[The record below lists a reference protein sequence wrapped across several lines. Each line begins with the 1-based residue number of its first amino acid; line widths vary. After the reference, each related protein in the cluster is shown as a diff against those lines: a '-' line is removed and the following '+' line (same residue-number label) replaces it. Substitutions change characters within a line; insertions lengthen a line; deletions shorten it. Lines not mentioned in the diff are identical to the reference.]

1 MSKSILITGA
11 GVISAIGADKG
22 ETFRSLAGRIS
33 GVSAPRLLS
42 TGHADLPCGEVPKS
56 DGDLS
61 EALGIGGGAVSRAAL
76 LGIWAVREALSQAGL
91 TVDGGLD
98 KSFRRVAFINATTV
112 GGMDI
117 TERHWLEYLE
127 GRDDPSRLV
136 PLHDCGGCTGQI
148 ADYFGGFS
156 YVSTVSTACSS
167 AANAIIMAASLIRS
181 GNYDIV
187 VAGGTESLTRYH
199 LNGFNSLMILDGER
213 CRPFDATRAG
223 LNLGE
228 GAGFLV
234 LESAE
239 SANLRGAKV
248 LAELR
253 GWGNACDAFHQT
265 ASSDDGEGAFLAME
279 EALSSAGLT
288 PDDIGYINAHGTGT
302 PNNDASESAALS
314 RVFGSFVPPVSST
327 KAYTGH
333 TTSASGGIEAVIC
346 LIALE
351 NQFLPVN
358 LGFSEPFEGGVI
370 PVTDPAVS
378 APLKHVLCNSFGFG
392 GNDSSLLISAVPGPG
407 GAVWGVSG
415 SLRSSLPS
423 SMGPSLFDRG
433 RTTIDTPDSTSRD
446 RLHVTLPDIQL
457 DSTSF
462 DRRGT
467 TIDAPDS
474 TSGDRL
480 HVTLP
485 VIQPDSTAFD
495 RRGTTVDTPDSTS
508 GTGARVFILSASQI
522 SAQEPLSDEWTD
534 NPVRPEGKYVR
545 AKDPQWR
552 DHLNPMLS
560 RRMGTLMKRTL
571 VTSLTAM
578 EAAGDRQCDS
588 IITGTGLG
596 CMENTERFLRKMLT
610 EGESLLSPTDFMQS
624 THNTLGSLIAIQTG
638 NHGYNCTWS
647 HGNMSFESALADAVV
662 RMRLGKSVT
671 ALVGCHDECTPDT
684 FKVLENA
691 GLTDGL
697 NVPLSEGS
705 AAFMLTSI
713 PEGSPKAPEG
723 ALCEIAGFSVQENPS
738 DTQLNETLGM
748 LRNKA
753 GGFDIVMTGEN
764 GRNGKAYDRVLD
776 IAGVGETFR
785 YKALFGESMSASA
798 LGTYAAAKL
807 ISRGHARNILLLNIH
822 AGKTWSF
829 ILLKAIAQ

>member
-22 ETFRSLAGRIS
+22 ETFRSLAEKRS
-33 GVSAPRLLS
+33 GVSAPRLLP
-42 TGHADLPCGEVPKS
+42 TGHADLPCGEVPES
-56 DGDLS
+56 DLELS
-61 EALGIGGGAVSRAAL
+61 EALGIDGGTVSRAAL

-91 TVDGGLD
+91 LVEGGLD
-98 KSFRRVAFINATTV
+98 TSGRRVAFINATTV

-127 GRDDPSRLV
+127 GKDDPSRLV

-181 GNYDIV
+181 GNFDIV

-199 LNGFNSLMILDGER
+199 LNGFNSLMILDSER
-213 CRPFDATRAG
+213 CRPFDASRAG

-239 SANLRGAKV
+239 SANLRGARV
-248 LAELR
+248 LAELS

-279 EALSSAGLT
+279 EALSSAGLV

-392 GNDSSLLISAVPGPG
+392 GNDSSLLISSVPGPGCAVWGVSGCPSSVKSGGVRLNDRESNVEPVPG
-407 GAVWGVSG
+407 GAVWGVDG
-415 SLRSSLPS
+415 CPPS
-423 SMGPSLFDRG
+423 VKEGG
-433 RTTIDTPDSTSRD
+433 A
-446 RLHVTLPDIQL
+446 H
-457 DSTSF
+457 
-462 DRRGT
+462 RRWEGGAKRPG
-467 TIDAPDS
+467 DA
-474 TSGDRL
+474 
-480 HVTLP
+480 
-485 VIQPDSTAFD
+485 
-495 RRGTTVDTPDSTS
+495 PDSTS

-578 EAAGDRQCDS
+578 DAAGDRQCDS

-691 GLTDGL
+691 GQTDGL

-738 DTQLNETLGM
+738 DTELKETLGM
-748 LRNKA
+748 LRDKA

-764 GRNGKAYDRVLD
+764 GRNGNAYDRVLD
-776 IAGVGETFR
+776 MAGVGETFR

-807 ISRGHARNILLLNIH
+807 ISRGYARNILLLNTH